1 MLPPAVLRG
10 SALNLEAR
18 LGHPELAH
26 PREANVDCGGTAINP
41 MALAPLLV
49 MRLLRRYAGKRNAV
63 HSQ

>member
-1 MLPPAVLRG
+1 
-10 SALNLEAR
+10 LNLEAR